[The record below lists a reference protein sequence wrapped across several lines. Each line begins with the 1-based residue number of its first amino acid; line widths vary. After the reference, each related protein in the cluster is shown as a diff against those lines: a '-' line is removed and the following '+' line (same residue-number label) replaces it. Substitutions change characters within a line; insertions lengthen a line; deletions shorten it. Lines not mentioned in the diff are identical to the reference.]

1 MSETAIDDVLDLIGF
16 GRIQLL
22 MMFTCSMILIYVNN
36 ELMGIN
42 LLSISII
49 CDFNLSVSQ
58 HSMLTIAAF
67 VGLILSSPI
76 AGYKTDKIGRRTMVI
91 YSLISSLATTFLT
104 AFMPNYYFYLF
115 GRFLTGLG
123 ISGAAINSLTYITEY
138 TKIAFRPRVINF
150 TSHAVALGSMY
161 MPVLA
166 TFMRPLTTVMW
177 RMGDFDVRAWRLSL
191 LAHCLPG
198 VVAFCCMWLL
208 PETAKFMLSKGDSD
222 GAYNTLNRL
231 CLSNR
236 KRDLR
241 SYGVTSV
248 TQPHLGARL
257 SQSRR
262 FVSRLWQ
269 DLYSIISR
277 PYLPP
282 FVQIT
287 IILSGFSSV
296 GIGFSLWFTKMRHY
310 SASENVILC
319 MSIDYCHKYNYTT
332 ADEYHCSKKPLYYT
346 DGIIL
351 AGSVF
356 FCCVS
361 TGLMLKCLNRRVV
374 LTCNA
379 FVAAL
384 FGFSLNFIK
393 RRMPQLVAKILFIT
407 LCLSSIHLAGSIIM
421 DIVPTVLRGKAT
433 ALTYMFARI
442 AIIITSLLHGHF
454 MCEYCLIIFNF
465 FVDFLL
471 VVAVLSFLLPV

>member
-1 MSETAIDDVLDLIGF
+1 MSETEIDDVLDLIGF

-42 LLSISII
+42 LLSISIT

-76 AGYKTDKIGRRTMVI
+76 AGYKTDKIGRRTMDW
-91 YSLISSLATTFLT
+91 
-104 AFMPNYYFYLF
+104 
-115 GRFLTGLG
+115 GR

-138 TKIAFRPRVINF
+138 TKIAFRPRVVNF
-150 TSHAVALGSMY
+150 MSHAVALGSMY

-166 TFMRPLTTVMW
+166 TVMRPLKTVMW
-177 RMGDFDVRAWRLSL
+177 RMGDFDVRVWRLSL

-198 VVAFCCMWLL
+198 AIAFCCMWLL

-236 KRDLR
+236 KRDLQ
-241 SYGVTSV
+241 SYGITSV

-277 PYLPP
+277 PYLRP
-282 FVQIT
+282 FIQIT

-296 GIGFSLWFTKMRHY
+296 
-310 SASENVILC
+310 
-319 MSIDYCHKYNYTT
+319 
-332 ADEYHCSKKPLYYT
+332 
-346 DGIIL
+346 
-351 AGSVF
+351 SVF

-361 TGLMLKCLNRRVV
+361 TGLMLKCLDRRVV

-393 RRMPQLVAKILFIT
+393 RRIPQLVAKILFIT
-407 LCLSSIHLAGSIIM
+407 LCLSSINLAGSIIM
-421 DIVPTVLRGKAT
+421 DIVPTMLRGKAT

>member
-76 AGYKTDKIGRRTMVI
+76 AGYKTDKIGRRTMDW
-91 YSLISSLATTFLT
+91 
-104 AFMPNYYFYLF
+104 
-115 GRFLTGLG
+115 GR